1 MDAASQFRTSQEYP
15 MTFRTTV
22 AALTAAC
29 ALVGGSAQ
37 AAVIYSSFGPGGSF
51 DRHSG
56 FPVWTA
62 ASSMALETWSAMA
75 FTSASDAD
83 VSQISLAV
91 GIFFGDTD
99 MEVSLWSKDLTTQ
112 LGTWTI
118 TAPSAWRRFSPTT
131 ITGISGVHLD
141 AGGEYA
147 LVAKATN
154 DGDGVWAWGSEDAMG
169 ESQEHTAGNAFDYG
183 YGMQGA
189 FEVQGDVTAVPEPG
203 AWALMIIGF
212 GGAGAVLRAR
222 RRRALAA

>member
-1 MDAASQFRTSQEYP
+1 

-22 AALTAAC
+22 AALTAVC

-51 DRHSG
+51 DRYSG

-62 ASSMALETWSAMA
+62 ASTYGFETWSAMA
-75 FTSASDAD
+75 FTSSGDFD
-83 VSQISLAV
+83 VTQISLAV
-91 GIFFGDTD
+91 GASFGDPV

-118 TAPSAWRRFSPTT
+118 TAPSARRRWPATT
-131 ITGISGVHLD
+131 ITGITGVHLE

-147 LVAKATN
+147 LVAKSTN
-154 DGDGVWAWGSEDAMG
+154 DGDGMWAWGSEDAMG
-169 ESQEHTAGNAFDYG
+169 ESQDHTDGHAFDYG

-189 FEVQGDVTAVPEPG
+189 FEVQGDVTAVPEP
-203 AWALMIIGF
+203 ATWALMIVGF
-212 GGAGAVLRAR
+212 GGAGAMLRSR
-222 RRRALAA
+222 RRRVVA

>member
-1 MDAASQFRTSQEYP
+1 
-15 MTFRTTV
+15 MTFKATV
-22 AALTAAC
+22 AAVAAVC
-29 ALVGGSAQ
+29 ALTGGAAQ

-51 DRHSG
+51 DRYSG

-62 ASSMALETWSAMA
+62 ASSMNLETWSAMA
-75 FTSASDAD
+75 FTSTGDAD
-83 VSQISLAV
+83 VSQIKLAV

-99 MEVSLWSKDLTTQ
+99 MEVSLWSKDLITQ

-131 ITGISGVHLD
+131 ITGITGLHLD

-169 ESQEHTAGNAFDYG
+169 YSQEHTNGVAFDYG

-189 FEVQGDVTAVPEPG
+189 FEVQGDITAVPEP
-203 AWALMIIGF
+203 ATWALMIIGF
-212 GGAGAVLRAR
+212 GGAGAMLRAG
-222 RRRALAA
+222 RRALAA